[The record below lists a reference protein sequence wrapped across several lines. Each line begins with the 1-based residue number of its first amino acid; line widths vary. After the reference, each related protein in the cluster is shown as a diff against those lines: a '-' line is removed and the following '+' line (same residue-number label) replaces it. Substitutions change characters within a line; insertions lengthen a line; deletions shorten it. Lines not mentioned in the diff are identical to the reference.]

1 MHFATPL
8 AFALVTSFLA
18 SATPSFPSADK
29 TIIIPDRTRPSILG
43 QLALVKDTPDSA
55 NIITL
60 AEDTI
65 NLPYNFT
72 LSATA
77 QGRNPDPSLFW
88 SFADREIHQWGM
100 LGDAVEFSLRDGKLI
115 YDNYEV
121 GFGFYTIEPDGSS
134 LERPGKGWDFY
145 ATSQGRI
152 KLIRQ
157 GIFACDT
164 YSKRRPISY
173 AREYFELYQRKERR
187 RGKRVIIVENRRG

>member
-8 AFALVTSFLA
+8 AFALVTSLLA
-18 SATPSFPSADK
+18 SATPFFPSADK
-29 TIIIPDRTRPSILG
+29 TIIKPDRTRPSI
-43 QLALVKDTPDSA
+43 QEQPTIVEDTPDPT

-88 SFADREIHQWGM
+88 SFAAREVHQWGM
-100 LGDAVEFSLRDGKLI
+100 LGDPIEFSLRDAKLI

-121 GFGFYTIEPDGSS
+121 GFGFYTIGPDGSS

-145 ATSQGRI
+145 ASSQGRI
-152 KLIRQ
+152 KLFQQ

-164 YSKRRPISY
+164 YGKRRPISY
-173 AREYFELYQRKERR
+173 AREYYELY
-187 RGKRVIIVENRRG
+187 RGKGRG